1 VIANEVFDP
10 AWMAAITGGRVFM
23 REFSSPTHIV
33 DPIVFNT
40 LKADEVTCSSEF
52 SDRIRLMQSIILL
65 TIGVLSY
72 QIASDTLASDH
83 LEGRG
88 RQLESD

>member
-52 SDRIRLMQSIILL
+52 SDRMQSIILL